1 DGRVAHLY
9 TFGSED
15 SGIQIAVTNL
25 GASIV
30 NLVVPDR
37 EGRRADVALGFER
50 ADQYAA
56 QRAFFGATVGRY
68 ANRIAGGA
76 FVLDGER
83 FELPTNNTPGGRP
96 CTLHGGSA
104 GFHKELWRA
113 RAGEVDGR
121 PVVEMTFVSPD
132 GAGGF
137 PGELSVTLT
146 FSLAADNELRVDY
159 KAVTTRP
166 TPVNLSNHTYFN
178 LRGEGAGDV
187 LGHRLVIHGERITP
201 V

>member
-1 DGRVAHLY
+1 
-9 TFGSED
+9 
-15 SGIQIAVTNL
+15 
-25 GASIV
+25 
-30 NLVVPDR
+30 
-37 EGRRADVALGFER
+37 
-50 ADQYAA
+50 AA

-104 GFHKELWRA
+104 GFHRELWRA
-113 RAGEVDGR
+113 RAGKVDGR
-121 PVVEMTFVSPD
+121 PVVEMSFVSPD

-137 PGELSVTLT
+137 PGELSVTVT
-146 FSLAADNELRVDY
+146 FSLSADNELRVDY
-159 KAVTTRP
+159 EAVTTRP

-178 LRGEGAGDV
+178 LRGEGTGDV

-201 V
+201 VDAGLIPTGRFMPVHETPFDFLEPRRIGERIGEQNEQLAMGGGYDH